1 MNVIREIVNQPRDL
15 RSHNRPDGG
24 EHKGNQAYE
33 NEINEQD
40 CQCPGDFFSSRR
52 TIGLKMKNKMPEIKI
67 GKNRV
72 VIKPKNG

>member
-15 RSHNRPDGG
+15 GSHNRSDGG
-24 EHKGNQAYE
+24 EHKGNQADE

-40 CQCPGDFFSSRR
+40 RQCPDFFSSRR

>member
-1 MNVIREIVNQPRDL
+1 M
-15 RSHNRPDGG
+15 S
-24 EHKGNQAYE
+24 
-33 NEINEQD
+33 
-40 CQCPGDFFSSRR
+40 GDFFSSRR